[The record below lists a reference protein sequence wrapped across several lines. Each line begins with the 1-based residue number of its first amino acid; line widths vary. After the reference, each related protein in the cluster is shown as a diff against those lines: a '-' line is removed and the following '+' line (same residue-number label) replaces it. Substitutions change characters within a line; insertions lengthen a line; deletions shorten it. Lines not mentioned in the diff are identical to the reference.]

1 MWTLSTII
9 LHVDSVHL
17 IELREP
23 DDVYAVHHAEAT
35 MTAAPPRPSG
45 RRPPGQVRSAL
56 IAAGLDL
63 ARAGGPDAVVL
74 REATRRVG
82 VAPNAVY
89 RHFADLDALLAD
101 VGAAAMGEL
110 ARRMREQVAA
120 VPVGGDPK
128 ETAIAR
134 LGALGE
140 AYLGFAT
147 DETGLFE
154 TAFAVPRH
162 LEYAA
167 GTAGEGPGP
176 MPFQLLGAALD
187 DLVAA
192 GVLPAGRRPD
202 AEYPVWSCVHGL
214 AVLVTRGPLRD
225 MPEELRPPRRRPAVR
240 VHHPRPVTA
249 CASARRETN
258 LAARASR
265 AARAA
270 ASSCR
275 ACSPSGVRP
284 PISKTRQ

>member
-1 MWTLSTII
+1 
-9 LHVDSVHL
+9 
-17 IELREP
+17 
-23 DDVYAVHHAEAT
+23 
-35 MTAAPPRPSG
+35 MTAAPPRPPG

-56 IAAGLDL
+56 ITAGLEL

-89 RHFADLDALLAD
+89 RHFTDLDALLAD
-101 VGAAAMGEL
+101 VGVAAMGEL

-128 ETAIAR
+128 ELAIAR

-147 DETGLFE
+147 EETGLFE

-167 GTAGEGPGP
+167 GEGLGP

-187 DLVAA
+187 ELVAA

-225 MPEELRPPRRRPAVR
+225 MPGDFVR
-240 VHHPRPVTA
+240 HLGDQLFA
-249 CASARRETN
+249 F
-258 LAARASR
+258 
-265 AARAA
+265 
-270 ASSCR
+270 
-275 ACSPSGVRP
+275 
-284 PISKTRQ
+284 ITRGL